1 MVVHLVWWH
10 SWNSSN
16 IFHPIHGVLIIRDR
30 DIPASVWM
38 EMVFYFEI
46 NIKCNVFCKCI
57 SVVLPLLF
65 IDDWRYGCGTC
76 TVLAVVR
83 LFVRSSRCSTS
94 FRGTHVSIWQQKK
107 KQRYKKMRPANYS
120 MNTNHITLY
129 PYGALI
135 Q

>member
-46 NIKCNVFCKCI
+46 NIKCNVFANA
-57 SVVLPLLF
+57 SVLCYPCSSSMIGV
-65 IDDWRYGCGTC
+65 
-76 TVLAVVR
+76 TVAERV
-83 LFVRSSRCSTS
+83 
-94 FRGTHVSIWQQKK
+94 
-107 KQRYKKMRPANYS
+107 
-120 MNTNHITLY
+120 
-129 PYGALI
+129 PYWL
-135 Q
+135 